1 MERRLRKIESADAGG
16 LNIPLI
22 MTPSSFARS
31 AGWLVLALFA
41 MTVATSVKAEEDGP
55 AVTEPSGETPE
66 SRHRVREVL
75 LDKPHELLSR
85 GVEFLS
91 RDLDPLL
98 GDPNRLYDSTGST
111 AQLRAHVTD
120 FEGGHTEGRAN
131 VNAQISRFPPGPSGS
146 RRRRC
151 GRTPTATRR

>member
-1 MERRLRKIESADAGG
+1 MERRLRKIESADAGD

-85 GVEFLS
+85 GAES
-91 RDLDPLL
+91 ISHDLDATLL
-98 GDPNRLYDSTGST
+98 RNE
-111 AQLRAHVTD
+111 V
-120 FEGGHTEGRAN
+120 
-131 VNAQISRFPPGPSGS
+131 
-146 RRRRC
+146 RRDE
-151 GRTPTATRR
+151 